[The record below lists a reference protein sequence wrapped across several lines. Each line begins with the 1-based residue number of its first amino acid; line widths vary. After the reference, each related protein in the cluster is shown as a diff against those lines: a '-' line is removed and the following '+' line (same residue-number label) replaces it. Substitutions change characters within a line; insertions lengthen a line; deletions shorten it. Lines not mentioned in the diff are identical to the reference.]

1 MANNNNTGRQI
12 EMTSMLVDIYFTDGN
27 ALLSNSKDQIQ
38 KKNVDLLEKLARIAF
53 IKLWK
58 IWKKNN
64 LNRKAKT

>member
-38 KKNVDLLEKLARIAF
+38 KKKCRLTGEISTNSLHKTVKDLEKEQP
-53 IKLWK
+53 
-58 IWKKNN
+58 
-64 LNRKAKT
+64 